1 MNKSGY
7 RPVLERVAQGEQ
19 AAVEECMDQFG
30 GLVWSLARRMMPD
43 SHTAEDAVQDIF
55 VDVWKNAARY
65 DSSMGSEAT
74 FIATIARRRLI
85 DRLRRIGRRPSGSE
99 LNDTIHSPL
108 AEGEAEGA
116 VDLSE
121 RAQAAREALSELSED
136 QQRVLQLALFH
147 GQTHEKIASATGL
160 PLGTVKTHARRG
172 LMKVREALNSL
183 KSSQE
188 QAGVTA

>member
-1 MNKSGY
+1 MTKSENK
-7 RPVLERVAQGEQ
+7 PVLERIAQGEQ
-19 AAVEECMDQFG
+19 EAVQECMDQFG

-65 DSSMGSEAT
+65 DRSMGSEAT

-85 DRLRRIGRRPSGSE
+85 DRLRRIGRRPAGSE
-99 LNDTIHSPL
+99 LNDTVHSPL
-108 AEGEAEGA
+108 VKGEAEGA
-116 VDLSE
+116 AGLSE
-121 RAQAAREALSELSED
+121 QAQAAREALSELSED

-172 LMKVREALNSL
+172 LMKVREALNSM